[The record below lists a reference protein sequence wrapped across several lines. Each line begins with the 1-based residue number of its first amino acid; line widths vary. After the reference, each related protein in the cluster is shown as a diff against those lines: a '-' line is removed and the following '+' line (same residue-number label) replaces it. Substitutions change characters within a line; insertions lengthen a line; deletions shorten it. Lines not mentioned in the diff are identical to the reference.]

1 MVSNGSLST
10 ATTTLDALTTK
21 LAQRNATVA
30 VIGLGF
36 AGFPQAIE
44 IAKCGFRVA
53 GIDVDAG
60 KVARISRGD
69 SLSPD
74 VPGEEL
80 RSLQR
85 EGRFSCSTDFALVRD
100 ADVAV
105 ACVPTPLGPSKQ
117 PDLKFVRRVAEGLRG
132 KVRAGQL
139 LLLEST
145 VPPGTTRKVFL
156 PVIEEAGLTVGED
169 AFLAFAPERI
179 DPGNK
184 QFPLQLIPRL
194 VGGITP
200 SCTTAAAQFYS
211 MFVREVRPVSCPEV
225 AEMSKNV
232 ENTFRFINIS
242 FMNEMAILCD
252 RMGISVWEVIQA
264 ASTKPFAFMPHYPGP
279 GVGGHCIP
287 IVPFYLES
295 VAREHGMVAE
305 LIEAA
310 GKVNDGMPA
319 FVVDKLERELV
330 KRGRQLK
337 GAKILVA
344 GVTYKPDVPDLRES
358 AALNVLANL
367 IDRGA
372 RVSYY
377 DPYVPEV
384 TVAGRQLRSEAGLGS
399 SLVDCGV
406 VVTPHKA
413 VDYDRLAASCTF
425 LFDTVNA
432 LPRNFPGDVVKL

>member
-1 MVSNGSLST
+1 MASTELVST
-10 ATTTLDALTTK
+10 ATVVHEALIAK
-21 LAQRNATVA
+21 LAQRKATVA

-44 IAKCGFRVA
+44 IAKGGFRVL

-60 KVARISRGD
+60 KVARISSGE

-74 VPGEEL
+74 VPNDEL
-80 RSLQR
+80 RHLQR
-85 EGRFSCSTDFALVRD
+85 EGRFACSTDFSLVRD

-105 ACVPTPLGPSKQ
+105 TCVPTPLGPERN
-117 PDLKFVRRVAEGLRG
+117 PDLRFVRSVAENLQG

-156 PVIEEAGLTVGED
+156 SLLEDAGLRVGD
-169 AFLAFAPERI
+169 NAFLAFAPERI

-184 QFPLQLIPRL
+184 QFPLQKIPRL

-200 SCTTAAAQFYS
+200 NCTSVAAQFYS
-211 MFVREVRPVSCPEV
+211 MFVQDVQPVSSPEV

-252 RMGISVWEVIQA
+252 RMGVSVWEVIRA

-305 LIEAA
+305 LIEVA
-310 GKVNDGMPA
+310 GRVNDGMPA
-319 FVVDKLERELV
+319 FVLDKLERELT
-330 KRGRQLK
+330 KRGRALK

-344 GVTYKPDVPDLRES
+344 GVTYKPDVPDMRES
-358 AALNVLANL
+358 AALNVLAL
-367 IDRGA
+367 LMERGA
-372 RVSYY
+372 RVTYY
-377 DPYVPEV
+377 DPYAAEV
-384 TVAGRQLRSEAGLGS
+384 TVRGQKLRSELGLG
-399 SLVDCGV
+399 LTRADCAV
-406 VVTPHKA
+406 LVTPHKV
-413 VDYDRLAASCTF
+413 VDYDSLAASCGF
-425 LFDTVNA
+425 IFDTVNG
-432 LPRNFPGDVVKL
+432 LPLNFPADVVKL